1 MRVLSNAQLDAEQER
16 HLLDE
21 EEQDSLILQGIALH
35 ISKCW
40 AAARTQKQ
48 QVRDRIFRSQRA
60 RRGEYD
66 PQKLAHIRET
76 GGSEEYGRVTSNKCK
91 VAESWLRDVYLG
103 QAERAWTIKPTP
115 DPELPPEELEKV
127 EELIQK
133 EIMEAVAMFN
143 EAPAQGM
150 IQGRRNEVLDAV
162 RLRVGEEARL
172 AIERME
178 QQIADQLTE
187 CGWADEWADFLND
200 FATYPAAH
208 FKGPIVRRRTEL
220 KWVEKNGKWTSRPK
234 DVFVPTVERV
244 DPMRCYPSPDAITPQ
259 DGFFIEHITLSRQEV
274 FDLIGLDGF
283 NEEAIRSTLTD
294 GEGGHLTNWL
304 GLTDS
309 EEFDAEIDR
318 LTYLSPD
325 FRFDVLEYHG
335 PIMGRDLIDWGM
347 EGVDD
352 AENAYEVCAWL
363 VGRNVIKATLNDDP
377 LARRPYYKACWEEVP
392 GEYWGQSLPDT
403 LYDVQGVV
411 NAAIR
416 SLVNNMSMASGPQAV
431 INVDRLP
438 PGEEIEGMQPWKIWQ
453 VHDSQYGG
461 SGAPI
466 DFFQPNANSAE
477 LLNVLERFYTFADD
491 WSLIPRYM
499 QGSGNGLSGG
509 VGRTASG
516 LSMLFNAA
524 NKGLK
529 GVVSTIDGKVLSPLI
544 EAMYYFNMMYNDDE
558 SIKGDAQ
565 VEARGAISLMQLET
579 LQLRRN
585 EFLQATAN
593 PVDSQIVGTEGR
605 AEILREVAKGLEM
618 DVNRLIPRR
627 GQVPEAP
634 VQGGAQQPQLGAGQ
648 SLDNGGAVTDNFS
661 PNSMTP

>member
-1 MRVLSNAQLDAEQER
+1 
-16 HLLDE
+16 
-21 EEQDSLILQGIALH
+21 
-35 ISKCW
+35 
-40 AAARTQKQ
+40 
-48 QVRDRIFRSQRA
+48 
-60 RRGEYD
+60 
-66 PQKLAHIRET
+66 
-76 GGSEEYGRVTSNKCK
+76 
-91 VAESWLRDVYLG
+91 
-103 QAERAWTIKPTP
+103 
-115 DPELPPEELEKV
+115 
-127 EELIQK
+127 
-133 EIMEAVAMFN
+133 
-143 EAPAQGM
+143 
-150 IQGRRNEVLDAV
+150 
-162 RLRVGEEARL
+162 
-172 AIERME
+172 
-178 QQIADQLTE
+178 
-187 CGWADEWADFLND
+187 
-200 FATYPAAH
+200 
-208 FKGPIVRRRTEL
+208 
-220 KWVEKNGKWTSRPK
+220 
-234 DVFVPTVERV
+234 
-244 DPMRCYPSPDAITPQ
+244 
-259 DGFFIEHITLSRQEV
+259 
-274 FDLIGLDGF
+274 
-283 NEEAIRSTLTD
+283 
-294 GEGGHLTNWL
+294 
-304 GLTDS
+304 
-309 EEFDAEIDR
+309 
-318 LTYLSPD
+318 
-325 FRFDVLEYHG
+325 
-335 PIMGRDLIDWGM
+335 
-347 EGVDD
+347 
-352 AENAYEVCAWL
+352 
-363 VGRNVIKATLNDDP
+363 
-377 LARRPYYKACWEEVP
+377 
-392 GEYWGQSLPDT
+392 
-403 LYDVQGVV
+403 
-411 NAAIR
+411 
-416 SLVNNMSMASGPQAV
+416 MASGPQAV